1 MKDFSKKTVVITGAG
16 SGIGRALAVEFGKL
30 GAKLALNDFK
40 KDGLDETVSMLRDG
54 GTTEIYTEVFDVSDA
69 DAMFSFANA
78 VKAQLGNAHII
89 INNAGTS
96 GAFAPA
102 FTKPLEIYRKV
113 MDVNFF
119 GVVHGT
125 KAFLPQ
131 LVANNEGAVV
141 NISSVMG
148 LFGSPNST
156 DYSAS
161 NFAVRGFTEAL
172 AVEFHKSPI
181 GIHCVHPGGTDTNIN
196 DSVMSDTPRDGFDK
210 AFLKTPP
217 RDLAK
222 RIIRGIRRKE
232 LRIIYGNQSF
242 LVWFASTFLPRK
254 VQNRMIW
261 KKIGRSLN
269 MEAYRLFVKG
279 K

>member
-1 MKDFSKKTVVITGAG
+1 MKDFFKKTVVITGAG
-16 SGIGRALAVEFGKL
+16 SGIGRALAIEFGKL
-30 GAKLALNDFK
+30 GAKLALNDFN
-40 KDGLDETVSMLRDG
+40 KDGLDETVSILRKDNA
-54 GTTEIYTEVFDVSDA
+54 TEIYTEVFDVSNA
-69 DAMFSFANA
+69 EAMFSFATS
-78 VKAQLGNAHII
+78 VKEQFGNAHII

-96 GAFAPA
+96 GAFEPA
-102 FTKPLEIYRKV
+102 FTTPLEIYRKV
-113 MDVNFF
+113 MDVNYF
-119 GVVHGT
+119 GVVYGT

-161 NFAVRGFTEAL
+161 KFAVRGFTEAL
-172 AVEFHKSPI
+172 SVEFHKSRI
-181 GIHCVHPGGTDTNIN
+181 SIHCVHPGGTNTNIN
-196 DSVMSDTPRDGFDK
+196 DSVMSDIPRDGFDK

-217 RDLAK
+217 QDLAK

-261 KKIGRSLN
+261 KKIGRWLN